1 MVLKK
6 KNKMRIIN
14 IIETATDTTISGGI
28 IGIES
33 FGVYEEQLS
42 EDVVQQAENV
52 FREKAIENGADE
64 DILDDAIEDGYY
76 TNGSYTISIVWS
88 YI

>member
-1 MVLKK
+1 
-6 KNKMRIIN
+6 MRIIN
-14 IIETATDTTISGGI
+14 IIETATDTAINGGI

-42 EDVVQQAENV
+42 EDVVQEAENL
-52 FREKAIENGADE
+52 FRQKAIENGANE
-64 DILDDAIEDGYY
+64 DDLDDAIEDGYY

-88 YI
+88 YLN